1 MTPLEIGQLVDNDKF
16 GNPDRPLTTAPTS
29 FLGVDA
35 ANVTVDNWKVAED
48 GNGTIV
54 RLLETGGT
62 AAVAHLT
69 LPLFNIEK
77 AWLANAA
84 EENRE
89 ELKVS
94 GHSVEVTLKPHES
107 VTLRILATKLSH

>member
-1 MTPLEIGQLVDNDKF
+1 MTPLEIGLLVDNDKF

-29 FLGVDA
+29 FLSVDS

-62 AAVAHLT
+62 AATAHLS

-84 EENRE
+84 EENQE
-89 ELKVS
+89 ELKVD
-94 GHSVEVTLKPHES
+94 GHTVEVSLKPHES
-107 VTLRILATKLSH
+107 VTLRILAPKLAH